1 MVNRGWHDTHR
12 MPRNANL
19 EQRIAWHI
27 EHAAQCG
34 CWEMSDSVKKAMEQR
49 GIALP
54 PRRE

>member
-34 CWEMSDSVKKAMEQR
+34 CREMPDRVKRAIEQR
-49 GIALP
+49 GIAVP